1 MINNNNDDV
10 IITVARRD
18 DGRVR
23 LHDVVIAILREINVI
38 IPSSMREREREEVG
52 IDTILVDASCWLQ
65 LLVWVL
71 VVVVE

>member
-38 IPSSMREREREEVG
+38 IPSSMRERERERRWGLILFWLMLVVG
-52 IDTILVDASCWLQ
+52 CSCWFGCWL
-65 LLVWVL
+65 
-71 VVVVE
+71 